1 MLDLPPVVEQARKLT
16 QRQRALVEELSFQD
30 FQYRVAQALA
40 VLLSDLLQLLLGKL
54 QVFN

>member
-30 FQYRVAQALA
+30 FQYRVGQALA